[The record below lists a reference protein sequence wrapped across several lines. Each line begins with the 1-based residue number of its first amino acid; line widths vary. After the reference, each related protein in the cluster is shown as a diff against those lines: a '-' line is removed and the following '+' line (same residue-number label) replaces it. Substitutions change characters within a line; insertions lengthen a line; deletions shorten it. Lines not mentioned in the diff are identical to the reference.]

1 MKKRTIAL
9 ALGALCMVSA
19 AAGAAATG
27 IVQQIQAELR
37 GDFTI
42 VIDGQTRTFKNVNGD
57 TVYPLL
63 YEGTTYLPVRAI
75 GELMGK
81 TVYWFEDEKRVEL
94 RDETSTVTDADV
106 IINGGNASSGGGGG
120 AAVNPAPADGG
131 ITVED
136 AKRIAAEKAGFT
148 VDEVQFKRTELDR
161 DDGVVHYEVEFWK
174 DNTEYSADI
183 RVSDG
188 AILSWDID
196 VEGSAPPAV
205 SGEGITADDAKRIA
219 AEKAG
224 FTVDEVRFD
233 RTELDRDDGVL
244 RYEVEFWKDGVE
256 YSADIRVSDGVILE
270 WDVDRDD

>member
-9 ALGALCMVSA
+9 ALGALCMISA

-106 IINGGNASSGGGGG
+106 IINGGNASSGSGGG
-120 AAVNPAPADGG
+120 AAVDPAPADGG

-224 FTVDEVRFD
+224 FTVDEVRFE